1 MHGSSV
7 LLAGLGVTG
16 LAAIAAWDPAAA
28 LTAAAAA
35 GVAGLWWH
43 RESAAA
49 RRAHAGLVAELADA
63 HLAVELADVGMWS
76 WDLRTNVIHYS
87 RSASAML
94 GYAPGEIAST
104 LSAWG
109 KLVHPDDLARAR
121 RAVDDLVVGR
131 AARYEQIVRLRG
143 ADDRWIPILDRGR
156 ITARDAEGRPLRAV
170 GVHVDISGE
179 RVRPDGR
186 VATRDKVVIVDDDDD
201 ARPVLEAWV
210 RQWGLPVL
218 GFADPQE
225 AWQAIVDGGA
235 PLAVV
240 TADDLPGMSGLQLAT
255 RLRDAGHGCRILLM
269 SHRDRESFAGCTAID
284 GVLPARSVPSELQPW
299 LTTLLEAR

>member
-1 MHGSSV
+1 MW
-7 LLAGLGVTG
+7 LAGLGAAG
-16 LAAIAAWDPAAA
+16 LVAIAAWEPVAA
-28 LTAAAAA
+28 LTAATT
-35 GVAGLWWH
+35 GGLALAWWH
-43 RESAAA
+43 RASQATQ
-49 RRAHAGLVAELADA
+49 RAQAGLVAEVADV

-94 GYAPGEIAST
+94 GYAPGEIASS

-109 KLVHPDDLARAR
+109 KLVHPDDLPRAR
-121 RAVDDLVVGR
+121 RAIDDLVVGR
-131 AARYEQIVRLRG
+131 AARYEQIVRLRA
-143 ADDRWIPILDRGR
+143 ADGRWIPILDRGR
-156 ITARDAEGRPLRAV
+156 ITARDAEGRPERAV

-210 RQWGLPVL
+210 RQWGLPVV
-218 GFADPQE
+218 GFGDPQE
-225 AWQAIVDGGA
+225 AWDAIVEGGA

-240 TADDLPGMSGLQLAT
+240 TADDLPGMTGVQLAT

-299 LTTLLEAR
+299 LATLLDARA